1 MPVICVAKRLEIS
14 RRSILRAFKDGVHEL
29 GGRYVRV
36 NCKVVDYRGG
46 ASKHRTLGGYQQID
60 MRPREACV
68 RSRTAKGAVVKS
80 PEMIL
85 PKNALSSVDESTKL
99 LDETYWCRSIIVCV
113 ATLKPPYRT

>member
-1 MPVICVAKRLEIS
+1 MTAYKRTSSAVECRSLAGWSRWRTQPPFSSATNSS
-14 RRSILRAFKDGVHEL
+14 RRG
-29 GGRYVRV
+29 
-36 NCKVVDYRGG
+36 
-46 ASKHRTLGGYQQID
+46 SKHRTLGGYQQID